1 MNNVTIEFPESIL
14 VGVPGTRE
22 EFVREAKF
30 LLMAKMFELGRLSA
44 GKAARM
50 CEMNRIDFLLACGRL
65 GIPVVH
71 LDNDEMEREFK

>member
-1 MNNVTIEFPESIL
+1 
-14 VGVPGTRE
+14 
-22 EFVREAKF
+22 
-30 LLMAKMFELGRLSA
+30 MFELGRLSA